1 VITVQVVSFGKNAS
15 EQLAKCIAEA
25 KQLDPLTS
33 VTVLVPSNYAS
44 VSIRRQL
51 AAGQHGPTYKLGAGV
66 IAVDFLTPFHL
77 AERLASAA
85 LTSRGRK
92 PVSNAIVAAS
102 VRNALA
108 NQPGMFAGVTQ
119 HSATERAL
127 VNVHRELRDL
137 DSDQLDKLAASNIR
151 TFEIVKLHRLITA
164 SLCQE
169 WYDEFDLLTTASH
182 LVNNDEADLDGEII
196 VFLPQE
202 LGALAAGLVKSLGSR
217 SKVSVLIGM
226 TGVHN
231 ADRDARR
238 TCALLEVKLPNT
250 STTPPFAQHI
260 ISTTDPDDETRFA
273 ARTVLAQLDQGISP
287 DRIAVVYPH
296 EEPYRRLLHERF
308 DLTGIRWNGSSSRR
322 LSESVIGKFTLGLLS
337 ISDQQFRRDDVL
349 DLLSSAPIR
358 LNPDSSELIPDVAW
372 ARRARAAGVVAG
384 IHNWTTALASHRDE
398 ALKRSERLRNR
409 DPENP
414 KVEENLTAGNE
425 ANALHQFILEL
436 SDQANFEKLVP
447 GWRSACIWLQQLL
460 DRYIGPYDI
469 IQLPEPELRSAE
481 LINGILSRLR
491 DLENIE
497 TSVTRD
503 VFRRTLELELDQTT
517 TRVGTMGDGVFVGKI
532 NQTLGFDFDYVHVL
546 GMAEGVFPTNQGTE
560 GLLADQQRQLLGEA
574 LPMRSQDL
582 HKDHRNFLSCLA
594 TAPYRSLSFP
604 RGDLRRNGERHPSR
618 WVIDSA
624 LKLGNS
630 NLDLAFTED
639 SEDWAEF
646 IPSFISGIQ
655 NSKFPATANEHNLAE
670 LLSLKQ
676 ETGDVADHNLE
687 LLSPFEKGRQLMMAR
702 ESSQFTRF
710 DGNLSGVI
718 TPEGVRVDIISATR
732 LEAWAKCPHSYFLRH
747 ILGVTETT
755 HPETELRITALD
767 RGSLV
772 HEAAD
777 LFLQELINQNSPSLT
792 HHNFSDSEF
801 TRMRQIGSQVA
812 QDLEDKGL
820 TGRPVFWP
828 RDREAILNDLRKLL
842 KNDTKRQHIGTIIAS
857 EFRFGEGHPI
867 HRLLPSGK
875 KVSFRG
881 SADRVEQK
889 PDGNLIVIDY
899 KTGKPKDFKGLS
911 EQDPTQRGTKLQ
923 LPIYGL
929 AAREMFPNPQTTTHV
944 SYWFTSEAKG
954 EWKEIGYEIT
964 DTVLEKFDAVIESIV
979 IGIESGVFPAR
990 PANVASYGEFIDCA
1004 YCDPDGYGTGDL
1016 QKQWEVK
1023 SSAIELADYLQLA
1036 EGSDD

>member
-1 VITVQVVSFGKNAS
+1 MITVQVVSFGKNAS

-77 AERLASAA
+77 AERLASAS
-85 LTSRGRK
+85 LTSSGRK

-127 VNVHRELRDL
+127 VNIHRELRDL
-137 DSDQLDKLAASNIR
+137 DSTQLDKLAASNIR
-151 TFEIVKLHRLITA
+151 TFEIVKLHRRITA

-169 WYDEFDLLTTASH
+169 WYDEFDLLTAASH
-182 LVNNDEADLDGEII
+182 LVNNDEADLPGEII

-202 LGALAAGLVKSLGSR
+202 LGALAAGLVKSLSSR
-217 SKVSVLIGM
+217 SKVSALIGM

-238 TCALLEVKLPNT
+238 TCALLEVEVPNI
-250 STTPPFAQHI
+250 SGTPPFAQHI
-260 ISTTDPDDETRFA
+260 ISTTDPDDETRFV

-308 DLTGIRWNGSSSRR
+308 NLTGIRWNGSSSRR
-322 LSESVIGKFTLGLLS
+322 LSESVIGKFILGLLS
-337 ISDQQFRRDDVL
+337 ISDQKFRRDDVL

-358 LNPDSSELIPDVAW
+358 LNPESSELIPDVAW

-384 IHNWTTALASHRDE
+384 IHNWTTALASHSNE

-414 KVEENLTAGNE
+414 KVEENQTAGNE
-425 ANALHQFILEL
+425 ADALHQFILEL
-436 SDQANFEKLVP
+436 ADQANFEKLVP
-447 GWRSACIWLQQLL
+447 GWRSACNWLQQLL
-460 DRYIGPYDI
+460 HRYIGPYEV

-481 LINGILSRLR
+481 LINGILSRLS

-517 TRVGTMGDGVFVGKI
+517 TRVGTMGDGIFVGNI

-560 GLLADQQRQLLGEA
+560 GLLADQQRHLLGDA

-624 LKLGNS
+624 LQLGNS
-630 NLDLAFTED
+630 NLDLAFTEG

-655 NSKFPATANEHNLAE
+655 NSNFPATVNEHNLAE

-676 ETGDVADHNLE
+676 ETGDLTAHNLE
-687 LLSPFEKGRQLMMAR
+687 LLSPFEKSRQLTMAR
-702 ESSQFTRF
+702 ESAQFTRF
-710 DGNLSGVI
+710 DGNLSGVV
-718 TPEGVRVDIISATR
+718 TPEGVRVDVISATR

-777 LFLQELINQNSPSLT
+777 SFFQELINQDSPSLT

-801 TRMRQIGSQVA
+801 TRMRQIASQVA

-828 RDREAILNDLRKLL
+828 RDREAILSDLRKLL
-842 KNDTKRQHIGTIIAS
+842 ENDTKRKHIGTIIAS

-867 HRLLPSGK
+867 HRILPSGK

-929 AAREMFPNPQTTTHV
+929 AARELFPNPQTTTEV

-964 DTVLEKFDAVIESIV
+964 DTVLETFDAVIESIV
-979 IGIESGVFPAR
+979 VGIESGVFPSR
-990 PANVASYGEFIDCA
+990 PANVASYGEYIDCA

-1016 QKQWEVK
+1016 QKQWESK
-1023 SSAIELADYLQLA
+1023 SSAIELADYLQLV

>member
-1 VITVQVVSFGKNAS
+1 VQVVSFGKNAS

-77 AERLASAA
+77 AERLASAS
-85 LTSRGRK
+85 LTSSGRK

-127 VNVHRELRDL
+127 VNIHRELRDL
-137 DSDQLDKLAASNIR
+137 DSTQLDKLAASNIR
-151 TFEIVKLHRLITA
+151 TFEIVKLHRRITA

-169 WYDEFDLLTTASH
+169 WYDEFDLLTAASH
-182 LVNNDEADLDGEII
+182 LVNNDEADLPGEII

-202 LGALAAGLVKSLGSR
+202 LGALAAGLVKSLSSR
-217 SKVSVLIGM
+217 SKVSALIGM

-238 TCALLEVKLPNT
+238 TCALLEVEVPNI
-250 STTPPFAQHI
+250 SGTPPFAQHI
-260 ISTTDPDDETRFA
+260 ISTTDPDDETRFV

-308 DLTGIRWNGSSSRR
+308 NLTGIRWNGSSSRR
-322 LSESVIGKFTLGLLS
+322 LSESVIGKFILGLLS
-337 ISDQQFRRDDVL
+337 ISDQKFRRDDVL

-358 LNPDSSELIPDVAW
+358 LNPESSELIPDVAW

-384 IHNWTTALASHRDE
+384 IHNWTTALASHSNE

-414 KVEENLTAGNE
+414 KVEENQTAGNE
-425 ANALHQFILEL
+425 ADALHQFILEL
-436 SDQANFEKLVP
+436 ADQANFEKLVP
-447 GWRSACIWLQQLL
+447 GWRSACNWLQQLL
-460 DRYIGPYDI
+460 HRYIGPYEV

-481 LINGILSRLR
+481 LINGILSRLS

-517 TRVGTMGDGVFVGKI
+517 TRVGTMGDGIFVGNI

-560 GLLADQQRQLLGEA
+560 GLLADQQRHLLGDA

-624 LKLGNS
+624 LQLGNS
-630 NLDLAFTED
+630 NLDLAFTEG

-655 NSKFPATANEHNLAE
+655 NSNFPATVNEHNLAE

-676 ETGDVADHNLE
+676 ETGDLTAHNLE
-687 LLSPFEKGRQLMMAR
+687 LLSPFEKSRQLTMAR
-702 ESSQFTRF
+702 ESAQFTRF
-710 DGNLSGVI
+710 DGNLSGVV
-718 TPEGVRVDIISATR
+718 TPEGVRVDVISATR

-777 LFLQELINQNSPSLT
+777 SFFQELINQDSPSLT

-801 TRMRQIGSQVA
+801 TRMRQIASQVA

-828 RDREAILNDLRKLL
+828 RDREAILSDLRKLL
-842 KNDTKRQHIGTIIAS
+842 ENDTKRKHIGTIIAS

-867 HRLLPSGK
+867 HRILPSGK

-929 AAREMFPNPQTTTHV
+929 AARELFPNPQTTTEV

-964 DTVLEKFDAVIESIV
+964 DTVLETFDAVIESIV
-979 IGIESGVFPAR
+979 VGIESGVFPSR
-990 PANVASYGEFIDCA
+990 PANVASYGEYIDCA

-1016 QKQWEVK
+1016 QKQWESK
-1023 SSAIELADYLQLA
+1023 SSAIELADYLQLV

>member
-1 VITVQVVSFGKNAS
+1 
-15 EQLAKCIAEA
+15 
-25 KQLDPLTS
+25 
-33 VTVLVPSNYAS
+33 
-44 VSIRRQL
+44 
-51 AAGQHGPTYKLGAGV
+51 
-66 IAVDFLTPFHL
+66 
-77 AERLASAA
+77 
-85 LTSRGRK
+85 
-92 PVSNAIVAAS
+92 
-102 VRNALA
+102 
-108 NQPGMFAGVTQ
+108 
-119 HSATERAL
+119 
-127 VNVHRELRDL
+127 
-137 DSDQLDKLAASNIR
+137 
-151 TFEIVKLHRLITA
+151 
-164 SLCQE
+164 
-169 WYDEFDLLTTASH
+169 
-182 LVNNDEADLDGEII
+182 
-196 VFLPQE
+196 
-202 LGALAAGLVKSLGSR
+202 
-217 SKVSVLIGM
+217 
-226 TGVHN
+226 
-231 ADRDARR
+231 
-238 TCALLEVKLPNT
+238 
-250 STTPPFAQHI
+250 
-260 ISTTDPDDETRFA
+260 
-273 ARTVLAQLDQGISP
+273 
-287 DRIAVVYPH
+287 
-296 EEPYRRLLHERF
+296 
-308 DLTGIRWNGSSSRR
+308 
-322 LSESVIGKFTLGLLS
+322 
-337 ISDQQFRRDDVL
+337 
-349 DLLSSAPIR
+349 
-358 LNPDSSELIPDVAW
+358 
-372 ARRARAAGVVAG
+372 
-384 IHNWTTALASHRDE
+384 
-398 ALKRSERLRNR
+398 
-409 DPENP
+409 
-414 KVEENLTAGNE
+414 
-425 ANALHQFILEL
+425 
-436 SDQANFEKLVP
+436 
-447 GWRSACIWLQQLL
+447 
-460 DRYIGPYDI
+460 
-469 IQLPEPELRSAE
+469 
-481 LINGILSRLR
+481 
-491 DLENIE
+491 
-497 TSVTRD
+497 
-503 VFRRTLELELDQTT
+503 
-517 TRVGTMGDGVFVGKI
+517 
-532 NQTLGFDFDYVHVL
+532 
-546 GMAEGVFPTNQGTE
+546 
-560 GLLADQQRQLLGEA
+560 
-574 LPMRSQDL
+574 
-582 HKDHRNFLSCLA
+582 
-594 TAPYRSLSFP
+594 
-604 RGDLRRNGERHPSR
+604 
-618 WVIDSA
+618 
-624 LKLGNS
+624 
-630 NLDLAFTED
+630 
-639 SEDWAEF
+639 
-646 IPSFISGIQ
+646 
-655 NSKFPATANEHNLAE
+655 
-670 LLSLKQ
+670 
-676 ETGDVADHNLE
+676 
-687 LLSPFEKGRQLMMAR
+687 LMMAR

>member
-1 VITVQVVSFGKNAS
+1 MITVQVVSFGKNAS

-77 AERLASAA
+77 AERLASAS
-85 LTSRGRK
+85 LTSSGRK

-127 VNVHRELRDL
+127 VNIHRELRDL
-137 DSDQLDKLAASNIR
+137 DSTQLDKLAASNIR
-151 TFEIVKLHRLITA
+151 TFEIVKLHRRITA

-169 WYDEFDLLTTASH
+169 WYDEFDLLTAASH
-182 LVNNDEADLDGEII
+182 LVNNDEADLPGEII

-202 LGALAAGLVKSLGSR
+202 LGALAAGLVKSLSSR
-217 SKVSVLIGM
+217 SKVSALIGM

-238 TCALLEVKLPNT
+238 TCALLEVEVPNI
-250 STTPPFAQHI
+250 SGTPPFAQHI
-260 ISTTDPDDETRFA
+260 ISTTDPDDETRFV

-308 DLTGIRWNGSSSRR
+308 NLTGIRWNGSSSRR
-322 LSESVIGKFTLGLLS
+322 LSESVIGKFILGLLS
-337 ISDQQFRRDDVL
+337 ISDQKFRRDDVL

-358 LNPDSSELIPDVAW
+358 LNPESSELIPDVAW

-384 IHNWTTALASHRDE
+384 IHNWTTALASHSNE

-414 KVEENLTAGNE
+414 KVEENQTAGNE
-425 ANALHQFILEL
+425 ADALHQFILEL
-436 SDQANFEKLVP
+436 ADQANFEKLVP
-447 GWRSACIWLQQLL
+447 GWRSACNWLQQLL
-460 DRYIGPYDI
+460 HRYIGPYEV

-481 LINGILSRLR
+481 LINGILSRLS

-517 TRVGTMGDGVFVGKI
+517 TRVGTMGDGIFVGNI

-560 GLLADQQRQLLGEA
+560 GLLADQQRHLLGDA

-624 LKLGNS
+624 LQLGNS
-630 NLDLAFTED
+630 NLDLAFTEG

-655 NSKFPATANEHNLAE
+655 NSNFPATVNEHNLAE

-676 ETGDVADHNLE
+676 ETGDLTAHNLE
-687 LLSPFEKGRQLMMAR
+687 LLSPFEKSRQLTMAR
-702 ESSQFTRF
+702 ESAQFTRF
-710 DGNLSGVI
+710 DGNLSGVV
-718 TPEGVRVDIISATR
+718 TPEGVRVDVISATR

-777 LFLQELINQNSPSLT
+777 SFFKELINQDSPSLT
-792 HHNFSDSEF
+792 HHKFSDSEF
-801 TRMRQIGSQVA
+801 TRMRQIASQVA

-828 RDREAILNDLRKLL
+828 RDREAILSDLRKLL
-842 KNDTKRQHIGTIIAS
+842 ENDTKRKHIGTIIAS

-867 HRLLPSGK
+867 HRILPSGK

-929 AAREMFPNPQTTTHV
+929 AARELFPNPQTTTEV

-964 DTVLEKFDAVIESIV
+964 DTVLETFDAVIESIV
-979 IGIESGVFPAR
+979 VGIESGVFPSR
-990 PANVASYGEFIDCA
+990 PANVASYGEYIDCA

-1016 QKQWEVK
+1016 QKQWESK
-1023 SSAIELADYLQLA
+1023 SSAIELADYLQLV

>member
-1 VITVQVVSFGKNAS
+1 MITVQVVSFGKNAS

-77 AERLASAA
+77 AERLASAS
-85 LTSRGRK
+85 LTSSGRK

-127 VNVHRELRDL
+127 VNIHRELRDL
-137 DSDQLDKLAASNIR
+137 DSTQLDKLAASNIR
-151 TFEIVKLHRLITA
+151 TFEIVKLHRRITA

-169 WYDEFDLLTTASH
+169 WYDEFDLLTAASH
-182 LVNNDEADLDGEII
+182 LVNNDEADLPGEII

-202 LGALAAGLVKSLGSR
+202 LGALAAGLVKSLSSR
-217 SKVSVLIGM
+217 SKVSALIGM

-238 TCALLEVKLPNT
+238 TCALLEVEVPNI
-250 STTPPFAQHI
+250 SGTPPFAQHI
-260 ISTTDPDDETRFA
+260 ISTTDPDDETRFV

-308 DLTGIRWNGSSSRR
+308 NLTGIRWNGSSSRR
-322 LSESVIGKFTLGLLS
+322 LSESVIGKFILGLLS
-337 ISDQQFRRDDVL
+337 ISDQKFRRDDVL

-358 LNPDSSELIPDVAW
+358 LNPESSELIPDVAW

-384 IHNWTTALASHRDE
+384 IHNWTTALASHSNE

-414 KVEENLTAGNE
+414 KVEENQTAGNE
-425 ANALHQFILEL
+425 ADALHQFILEL
-436 SDQANFEKLVP
+436 ADQANFEKLAP
-447 GWRSACIWLQQLL
+447 GWRSACNWLQQLL
-460 DRYIGPYDI
+460 HRYIGPYEV

-481 LINGILSRLR
+481 LINGILSRLS

-517 TRVGTMGDGVFVGKI
+517 TRVGTMGDGIFVGNI

-560 GLLADQQRQLLGEA
+560 GLLADQQRHLLGDA

-624 LKLGNS
+624 LQLGNS
-630 NLDLAFTED
+630 NLDLAFTEG

-655 NSKFPATANEHNLAE
+655 NSNFPATVNEHNLAE

-676 ETGDVADHNLE
+676 ETGDLTAHNLE
-687 LLSPFEKGRQLMMAR
+687 LLSPFEKSRQLTMAR
-702 ESSQFTRF
+702 ESAQFTRF
-710 DGNLSGVI
+710 DGNLSGVV

-777 LFLQELINQNSPSLT
+777 SFFQELINQDSPSLT

-801 TRMRQIGSQVA
+801 TRMRQIASQVA

-828 RDREAILNDLRKLL
+828 RDREAILSDLRKLL
-842 KNDTKRQHIGTIIAS
+842 ENDTKRKHIGTIIAS

-867 HRLLPSGK
+867 HRILPSGK

-929 AAREMFPNPQTTTHV
+929 AARELFPNPQTTTEV

-964 DTVLEKFDAVIESIV
+964 DTVLETFDAVIESIV
-979 IGIESGVFPAR
+979 VGIESGVFPSR
-990 PANVASYGEFIDCA
+990 PANVASYGEYIDCA

-1016 QKQWEVK
+1016 QKQWESK
-1023 SSAIELADYLQLA
+1023 SSAIELADYLQLV

>member
-77 AERLASAA
+77 AERLASAS
-85 LTSRGRK
+85 LTSSGRK

-127 VNVHRELRDL
+127 VNIHRELRDL
-137 DSDQLDKLAASNIR
+137 DSTQLDKLAASNIR
-151 TFEIVKLHRLITA
+151 TFEIVKLHRRITA

-169 WYDEFDLLTTASH
+169 WYDEFDLLTAASH
-182 LVNNDEADLDGEII
+182 LVNNDEADLPGEII

-202 LGALAAGLVKSLGSR
+202 LGALAAGLVKSLSSR
-217 SKVSVLIGM
+217 SKVSALIGM

-238 TCALLEVKLPNT
+238 TCALLEVEVPNI
-250 STTPPFAQHI
+250 SGTPPFAQHI
-260 ISTTDPDDETRFA
+260 ISTTDPDDETRFV

-308 DLTGIRWNGSSSRR
+308 NLTGIRWNGSSSRR
-322 LSESVIGKFTLGLLS
+322 LSESVIGKFILGLLS
-337 ISDQQFRRDDVL
+337 ISDQKFRRDDVL

-358 LNPDSSELIPDVAW
+358 LNPESSELIPDVAW

-384 IHNWTTALASHRDE
+384 IHNWTTALASHSNE

-414 KVEENLTAGNE
+414 KVEENQTAGNE
-425 ANALHQFILEL
+425 ADALHQFILEL
-436 SDQANFEKLVP
+436 ADQANFEKLVP
-447 GWRSACIWLQQLL
+447 GWRSACNWLQQLL
-460 DRYIGPYDI
+460 HRYIGPYEV

-481 LINGILSRLR
+481 LINGILSRLS

-517 TRVGTMGDGVFVGKI
+517 TRVGTMGDGIFVGNI

-560 GLLADQQRQLLGEA
+560 GLLADQQRHLLGDA

-624 LKLGNS
+624 LQLGNS
-630 NLDLAFTED
+630 NLDLAFTEG

-655 NSKFPATANEHNLAE
+655 NSNFPATVNEHNLAE

-676 ETGDVADHNLE
+676 ETGDLTAHNLE
-687 LLSPFEKGRQLMMAR
+687 LLSPFEKSRQLTMAR
-702 ESSQFTRF
+702 ESAQFTRF
-710 DGNLSGVI
+710 DGNLSGVV
-718 TPEGVRVDIISATR
+718 TPEGVRVDVISATR

-777 LFLQELINQNSPSLT
+777 SFFQELINQDSPSLT

-801 TRMRQIGSQVA
+801 TRMRQIASQVA

-828 RDREAILNDLRKLL
+828 RDREAILSDLRKLL
-842 KNDTKRQHIGTIIAS
+842 KNDTKRKHIGTIIAS
-857 EFRFGEGHPI
+857 EFKFGEGHPI

-889 PDGNLIVIDY
+889 SDGNLIVIDY

-929 AAREMFPNPQTTTHV
+929 AARELFPNPQTTTEV

-964 DTVLEKFDAVIESIV
+964 DTVLEKFDSVIESIV
-979 IGIESGVFPAR
+979 TGIESGVFPAR
-990 PANVASYGEFIDCA
+990 PANVASYGEYIDCA

-1016 QKQWEVK
+1016 QKQWEAK